1 MSVKTVL
8 FVGDTA
14 PRRADPDSMF
24 KNTSAY
30 LKTSDLLFGQLEAVM
45 TDRGAPACQC
55 RLPMRIPPAVGACL
69 KRAGFGVMSGA
80 GNHVMDWGFQGFY
93 DTLDH
98 MKAAGVDLVG
108 AGRDL
113 EEARKPVI
121 RTLDDGT
128 RIGFLA
134 YCSILP
140 QDYWALT
147 DRPGANPMRA
157 ITAAPCIEHDQPG
170 TPVRIFTWPHIDDL
184 SRMLEDIRALRPQ
197 VDILIVSQ
205 HWGIHFTPAVLADY
219 QRIVA
224 HYALD
229 EGADAVI
236 GHHTHILKGIEVY
249 KGKPIFYSLAN
260 FAAEGP
266 EAYYEGKNGLL
277 SDSRHADIRRLNDD
291 FSGDPGRTMPRDSFK
306 TIIVK
311 MEISERR
318 ICRFSF
324 IPVWIDEST
333 YDPGILRREDP
344 RFTEVVDYLR
354 EITKNQGF
362 DPRFDLEGNEVR
374 IVCD

>member
-1 MSVKTVL
+1 MADKTVL

-14 PRRADPDSMF
+14 PRRADLDSMF
-24 KNTSAY
+24 EKTRAY
-30 LKTSDLLFGQLEAVM
+30 LQDSDLLFGQLEAVV

-55 RLPMRIPPAVGACL
+55 RLPMRISPAVGPCL
-69 KRAGFGVMSGA
+69 KHAGFAVMSGA
-80 GNHVMDWGFQGFY
+80 GNHVMDWGFEGFH
-93 DTLDH
+93 DTLRH
-98 MKAAGVDLVG
+98 MRQAGIELVG
-108 AGRDL
+108 VGRDL
-113 EEARKPVI
+113 AEARKPVVC
-121 RTLDDGT
+121 TLNDGT

-184 SRMLEDIRALRPQ
+184 NNMLEDIRALRPR
-197 VDILIVSQ
+197 VDILVVSQ

-229 EGADAVI
+229 EGADVVI

-266 EAYYEGKNGLL
+266 EAYFEGRDGLL
-277 SDSRHADIRRLNDD
+277 NDSRHADIRRLNAD
-291 FSGDPGRTMPRDSFK
+291 FAENPKRTMPRDSFK
-306 TIIVK
+306 TIIAK
-311 MEISERR
+311 MTVRDRR
-318 ICRFSF
+318 ISGFSF
-324 IPVWIDEST
+324 IPVWIDENS
-333 YDPGILRREDP
+333 YVPEILRHDDP
-344 RFTEVVDYLR
+344 RFREVVDYLR
-354 EITKNQGF
+354 EITADQEIRPCFETKG
-362 DPRFDLEGNEVR
+362 DEVR
-374 IVCD
+374 IVCV

>member
-1 MSVKTVL
+1 MAVKTVL

-14 PRRADPDSMF
+14 PRRPDPDSMF
-24 KNTSAY
+24 AQTRAY
-30 LKTSDLLFGQLEAVM
+30 LHTGDLLFGQLEAVV

-55 RLPMRIPPAVGACL
+55 RLPMRIPPSVGPCL

-93 DTLDH
+93 DTLDN

-108 AGRDL
+108 VGRDL
-113 EEARKPVI
+113 EEARRPVI

-134 YCSILP
+134 FCSILP

-184 SRMLEDIRALRPQ
+184 NRMLEDIRALRPQ

-205 HWGIHFTPAVLADY
+205 HWGLHFTPAVLADY

-266 EAYYEGKNGLL
+266 EAYYEGRNGLL

-291 FSGDPGRTMPRDSFK
+291 LSQDPGRTMPRDSFK
-306 TIIVK
+306 TIIAK
-311 MEISERR
+311 MEVEERR
-318 ICRFSF
+318 IRRFSF
-324 IPVWIDEST
+324 IPVWIDEAT
-333 YDPGILRREDP
+333 YVPDILERDDP
-344 RFTEVVDYLR
+344 RFAEVVDYLR
-354 EITKNQGF
+354 EITESQGI
-362 DPRFDLEGNEVR
+362 DPRFAAEGNEVR